1 MWFCGFC
8 EINPIGALLSLL
20 WSICQVLSSIF
31 LQLQFHWHPNQWKPP
46 QWISFLTWMV
56 ERMLCTFC
64 FHLMDIHTLSTNLLL
79 MALKIHF
86 LSPRLLSTTLFN
98 KVKEEH
104 EGVTQS
110 LVFILEPYFMK
121 LWLPWVSFIRNF
133 GLANFSCSPK
143 CVKTNFLCPS

>member
-1 MWFCGFC
+1 
-8 EINPIGALLSLL
+8 
-20 WSICQVLSSIF
+20 
-31 LQLQFHWHPNQWKPP
+31 
-46 QWISFLTWMV
+46 
-56 ERMLCTFC
+56 
-64 FHLMDIHTLSTNLLL
+64 
-79 MALKIHF
+79 
-86 LSPRLLSTTLFN
+86 
-98 KVKEEH
+98 VKEEH